1 MPKIKA
7 GSVAEHVA
15 RQEAAVFD
23 AAITLFTER
32 GFDAVS
38 LGDIAAA
45 VGLARNSLYRY
56 FPDKAHILLRWFAR
70 ELPAEVQRSRELL
83 SGPEPARER
92 IWRWAVARLDYAK
105 TPEHAL
111 IANLSSVVPELDDAA
126 RAELADSHRQL
137 QAPLDAALRDAGIRR
152 PADRTVIAELIGA
165 LVLATA
171 QQEAA
176 RDGMGRANHAARTHL
191 RRAIDGLLAG

>member
-1 MPKIKA
+1 MPRIKA

-15 RQEAAVFD
+15 QQEAAVFD

-32 GFDAVS
+32 GYDAVN

-92 IWRWAVARLDYAK
+92 IQRWAIARLDYAK

-111 IANLSSVVPELDDAA
+111 IANLSTVVPELDDAA

-137 QAPLDAALRDAGIRR
+137 QAPLDAALHDAGIRR
-152 PADRTVIAELIGA
+152 AADRSVIAELIGA
-165 LVLATA
+165 LVFAAGQLEA
-171 QQEAA
+171 QAITEGTRSPA
-176 RDGMGRANHAARTHL
+176 RRQL
-191 RRAIDGLLAG
+191 RRAIDGLLAR

>member
-70 ELPAEVQRSRELL
+70 ELPAEVQRARELL

-92 IWRWAVARLDYAK
+92 IWRGAVARLDYAK